1 MRYEESH
8 LSDQDLAQAADG
20 ELAAARLAK
29 VRAHLAACWP
39 CRARMNEIEAAM
51 ISFVRLQREVLDARL
66 PPIAGPR
73 ALLRA
78 RLAEAGDTIEGSTA
92 RGSFGSIFPRLP
104 QPHTLVA
111 AALVVAVLGIGLHA
125 FITGSG
131 SPERVEA

>member
-51 ISFVRLQREVLDARL
+51 ISLVRLQREVLDARL

-104 QPHTLVA
+104 QPNRHSPLRDRTCLERPCST
-111 AALVVAVLGIGLHA
+111 GLRLHS
-125 FITGSG
+125 TKRRSL
-131 SPERVEA
+131 